1 LNGNPLITFNPI
13 ESYSKEDIQAISKI
27 KLLRKENYS
36 DFLKI
41 TNYLQKHPNQ
51 NRYQTESGSFI
62 EWISQENAFKCFI
75 QNRKSNKEFL
85 LKSNNIRNLLLN
97 SGWFELEVALLL
109 SKWSK
114 SGDIRLNCR
123 FPAKSKGDKNEI
135 DIVVNLGNK
144 ILFVECKTQIFDMT
158 DLDKFASAV
167 KVYGGLGS
175 KMLFVTESE
184 MKDKAIEK
192 CTDHGIMFFS
202 LKSTLQIEMAEKML
216 FALLD
221 NELLKINAK

>member
-1 LNGNPLITFNPI
+1 
-13 ESYSKEDIQAISKI
+13 
-27 KLLRKENYS
+27 
-36 DFLKI
+36 
-41 TNYLQKHPNQ
+41 
-51 NRYQTESGSFI
+51 
-62 EWISQENAFKCFI
+62 
-75 QNRKSNKEFL
+75 
-85 LKSNNIRNLLLN
+85 
-97 SGWFELEVALLL
+97 
-109 SKWSK
+109 
-114 SGDIRLNCR
+114 
-123 FPAKSKGDKNEI
+123 
-135 DIVVNLGNK
+135 
-144 ILFVECKTQIFDMT
+144 MT